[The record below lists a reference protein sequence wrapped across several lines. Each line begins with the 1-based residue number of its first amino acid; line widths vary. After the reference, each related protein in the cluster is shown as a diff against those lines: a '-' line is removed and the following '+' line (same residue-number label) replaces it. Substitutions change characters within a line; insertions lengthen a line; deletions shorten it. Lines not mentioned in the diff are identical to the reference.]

1 MRWVLVLVLLAVAV
15 YALETEH
22 FVVTPDD
29 QILAKYL
36 EEAYSFYVSKGLKP
50 APPCQ
55 GAKYQVL
62 IDSSNAYAG
71 HTEIGDRCIVRIVF
85 KPQYTPRLVY
95 HEVGHVFFEY
105 YKHYLQDLWVDEA
118 VPEAMASVATGVYD
132 FPKKYFQERL
142 YGVNPFALGSD
153 RLYDWYKYS
162 AVVAWYL
169 ERSSN
174 WSSVL
179 TAFSTR
185 QDAASLYVRFLLELA
200 KGVSLGGVTNRQG
213 AERRRN

>member
-29 QILAKYL
+29 QTLAKYL
-36 EEAYSFYVSKGLKP
+36 EEAYSFYVGKGLKP

-71 HTEIGDRCIVRIVF
+71 DTEIGDRCIVRIVF

-105 YKHYLQDLWVDEA
+105 YKHYEQDFWVDEA
-118 VPEAMASVATGVYD
+118 VPEAMASVATGVYY
-132 FPKKYFQERL
+132 FPQMYFQESL
-142 YGVNPFALGSD
+142 YRVNPFALGVD

-162 AVVAWYL
+162 APVAWYL
-169 ERSSN
+169 ERAGN
-174 WSSVL
+174 WADVL
-179 TAFSTR
+179 TAFST
-185 QDAASLYVRFLLELA
+185 QQTAASLYVRFLLELA
-200 KGVSLGGVTNRQG
+200 KGVSLGGVTYRPDV
-213 AERRRN
+213 EVV